1 MSISAI
7 QNSGV
12 YQSPET
18 RKAQP
23 AAPLVEETPS
33 RNDRIVPEERAF
45 RYSSTTFVAIFFRKT
60 RSCSTKRREGRH
72 WRSSSSICIRENRS
86 I

>member
-12 YQSPET
+12 YQSPEA
-18 RKAQP
+18 RKAQT

-33 RNDRIVPEERAF
+33 RNDRIVPKERAF
-45 RYSSTTFVAIFFRKT
+45 RYSSATFVAIFFRKT
-60 RSCSTKRREGRH
+60 RSCSTKSSVGRY
-72 WRSSSSICIRENRS
+72 RSSSSSSCIRENRS